1 VFGFL
6 IMKIASALGE
16 IESYL
21 DAVGP
26 CSRDLPS
33 VKCEEQKLPRP
44 RRTLAECDGISAV
57 LLEIVD

>member
-1 VFGFL
+1 
-6 IMKIASALGE
+6 MKIASALGE

-21 DAVGP
+21 DSVGP

-33 VKCEEQKLPRP
+33 VKCEEEKLSRP
-44 RRTLAECDGISAV
+44 RRTPTECDGISDV